1 MPTSRSAKKRVR
13 QSEVRKLRN
22 RSVRS
27 NLRTHIKNCVKAIE
41 SGDLESAR
49 TTFRTMESRIDSA
62 ARKGVIHKNTA
73 SRRKARLAKRIQA
86 LASAS

>member
-1 MPTSRSAKKRVR
+1 MPTSASAKKRVR
-13 QSEVRKLRN
+13 QSEVRRLRN

-41 SGDLESAR
+41 AGDLETAQS
-49 TTFRTMESRIDSA
+49 TFRTMESRMDSA

-73 SRRKARLAKRIQA
+73 SRRKSRLARRLHA
-86 LASAS
+86 LASAG